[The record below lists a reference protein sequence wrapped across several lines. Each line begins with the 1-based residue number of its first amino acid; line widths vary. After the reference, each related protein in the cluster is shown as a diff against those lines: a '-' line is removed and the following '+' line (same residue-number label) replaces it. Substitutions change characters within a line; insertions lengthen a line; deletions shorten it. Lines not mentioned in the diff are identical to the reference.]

1 MSEKFPPLEDQ
12 NIDFISNDK
21 KEDDTDF
28 LKREAE
34 IVGDEFKTEQDDGIL
49 GTEASPAK
57 DDDEIRDFEEQ
68 FPDIN
73 STNGEVT
80 SDNNGSTMIPSS
92 EDNGNEGDDFSK
104 FEGAPVNQ
112 SKESVKEDRSEVV
125 DQWKQRRAVEI
136 HEKDLKDEESKK
148 ELQDEAVKHIDNF
161 YDSYNKKKEQQLE
174 DATKDAEAF
183 LKKRDEFFGQ
193 DNTTWD
199 RALQLIN
206 QDDADIIGGRD
217 RSKFKEILL
226 RLKGNAK
233 APGA

>member
-12 NIDFISNDK
+12 NIDFTSNDK

-34 IVGDEFKTEQDDGIL
+34 IVGDEFKTEQDEDIL
-49 GTEASPAK
+49 ERDASPAK
-57 DDDEIRDFEEQ
+57 GDDEIKDFEEQ

-73 STNGEVT
+73 STNSGV
-80 SDNNGSTMIPSS
+80 SNDQYGSVPSS
-92 EDNGNEGDDFSK
+92 NDNGEEDDEFSK

-112 SKESVKEDRSEVV
+112 STESVNEDRSEVV

-136 HEKDLKDEESKK
+136 HEKDLKDEELKR

-174 DATKDAEAF
+174 DAAKEAEAF
-183 LKKRDEFFGQ
+183 SKKRDEFFGQ

>member
-12 NIDFISNDK
+12 NIDFTPNDK
-21 KEDDTDF
+21 KDDDTDF

-34 IVGDEFKTEQDDGIL
+34 ILGDEFKTEQDDIL
-49 GTEASPAK
+49 ETEASPAK

-73 STNGEVT
+73 SANGGVSSDQNGSATVPSGNDNGEA
-80 SDNNGSTMIPSS
+80 D
-92 EDNGNEGDDFSK
+92 DDFST
-104 FEGAPVNQ
+104 FEGAPANK
-112 SKESVKEDRSEVV
+112 STESVKEDRSEVV

-136 HEKDLKDEESKK
+136 HEKDLKDEELKR
-148 ELQDEAVKHIDNF
+148 ELQDEAIKHIDDF

-174 DATKDAEAF
+174 DAAKEAEAF

-226 RLKGNAK
+226 RLKGNVK

>member
-12 NIDFISNDK
+12 NIDFTPNDK
-21 KEDDTDF
+21 KDDDTDF

-34 IVGDEFKTEQDDGIL
+34 ILGDEFKTEQDDIL
-49 GTEASPAK
+49 ETEASPAK

-68 FPDIN
+68 FQI
-73 STNGEVT
+73 STPQMAQSRAIKMVVLLYLVVM
-80 SDNNGSTMIPSS
+80 TMARQMMIFPH
-92 EDNGNEGDDFSK
+92 SK
-104 FEGAPVNQ
+104 VPI
-112 SKESVKEDRSEVV
+112 R
-125 DQWKQRRAVEI
+125 
-136 HEKDLKDEESKK
+136 
-148 ELQDEAVKHIDNF
+148 ELQDEAIKHIDDF

-174 DATKDAEAF
+174 DAAKEAEAF

>member
-12 NIDFISNDK
+12 NIDFTPNDK
-21 KEDDTDF
+21 KDDDTDF

-34 IVGDEFKTEQDDGIL
+34 ILGDEFKTEQDDIL
-49 GTEASPAK
+49 ETEASPAK

-73 STNGEVT
+73 SANGVVSSDQNGSATVPSGNDNGEA
-80 SDNNGSTMIPSS
+80 D
-92 EDNGNEGDDFSK
+92 DDFST
-104 FEGAPVNQ
+104 FEGVPANQ
-112 SKESVKEDRSEVV
+112 STESVKEDRSEVV

-136 HEKDLKDEESKK
+136 HEKDLKDEELKK
-148 ELQDEAVKHIDNF
+148 ELQDEAIKHIDDF

-174 DATKDAEAF
+174 DAAKDAEAF

>member
-12 NIDFISNDK
+12 NIDFTPDDK
-21 KEDDTDF
+21 KDDDTDF

-34 IVGDEFKTEQDDGIL
+34 ILGDEFKTEQDDIL
-49 GTEASPAK
+49 ETEASPAK

-73 STNGEVT
+73 SANGAVSSDQNGSATVSSGNDNGEA
-80 SDNNGSTMIPSS
+80 D
-92 EDNGNEGDDFSK
+92 DDFST
-104 FEGAPVNQ
+104 FEGANQ
-112 SKESVKEDRSEVV
+112 STESVKEDRSEVV

-136 HEKDLKDEESKK
+136 HEKDLKDEELKK
-148 ELQDEAVKHIDNF
+148 ELQDEAIKHIDDF

-174 DATKDAEAF
+174 DAAKEAEAF

>member
-12 NIDFISNDK
+12 NIDFTPNDK
-21 KEDDTDF
+21 KDDDTDF

-34 IVGDEFKTEQDDGIL
+34 ILGDEFKTEQDDIL
-49 GTEASPAK
+49 ETEASPAK

-73 STNGEVT
+73 SANCAVSSDQNGSATVSSGNDNGEA
-80 SDNNGSTMIPSS
+80 D
-92 EDNGNEGDDFSK
+92 DDFST
-104 FEGAPVNQ
+104 FEGANQ
-112 SKESVKEDRSEVV
+112 STESVKEDRSEVV

-136 HEKDLKDEESKK
+136 HEKDLKDEELKK
-148 ELQDEAVKHIDNF
+148 ELQDEAIKHIDDF

-174 DATKDAEAF
+174 DAAKEAEAF

>member
-1 MSEKFPPLEDQ
+1 MSEKFPALEDQ
-12 NIDFISNDK
+12 SINFTSNDK

-34 IVGDEFKTEQDDGIL
+34 IVGDEFKTEQDEDIL
-49 GTEASPAK
+49 ETDASSARR
-57 DDDEIRDFEEQ
+57 DNEIRDFEEQ

-73 STNGEVT
+73 STNGGIA
-80 SDNNGSTMIPSS
+80 DDQNGSTVIASINEKGD
-92 EDNGNEGDDFSK
+92 EDEDFSK
-104 FEGAPVNQ
+104 FEGAPADPNT
-112 SKESVKEDRSEVV
+112 KSVEEDRSEVV

-136 HEKDLKDEESKK
+136 HEKDLEDEASKK
-148 ELQDEAVKHIDNF
+148 KLQDEAVKHVDKF
-161 YDSYNKKKEQQLE
+161 YDSYNKRKEQQLE
-174 DATKDAEAF
+174 AAAKDAEAF
-183 LKKRDEFFGQ
+183 LKRRDEFFGQ

-199 RALQLIN
+199 RVLQLIN
-206 QDDADIIGGRD
+206 QDDADVIGGRD

>member
-1 MSEKFPPLEDQ
+1 METTSCCRDSRK
-12 NIDFISNDK
+12 
-21 KEDDTDF
+21 
-28 LKREAE
+28 
-34 IVGDEFKTEQDDGIL
+34 GFKGR
-49 GTEASPAK
+49 G
-57 DDDEIRDFEEQ
+57 
-68 FPDIN
+68 
-73 STNGEVT
+73 V
-80 SDNNGSTMIPSS
+80 
-92 EDNGNEGDDFSK
+92 
-104 FEGAPVNQ
+104 
-112 SKESVKEDRSEVV
+112 
-125 DQWKQRRAVEI
+125 
-136 HEKDLKDEESKK
+136 KK
-148 ELQDEAVKHIDNF
+148 ELQDEAIKHIDDF

-174 DATKDAEAF
+174 DAAKEAEAF

>member
-12 NIDFISNDK
+12 NIDFTPNDK
-21 KEDDTDF
+21 KDDDTDF

-34 IVGDEFKTEQDDGIL
+34 ILGDEFKTEQDDIL
-49 GTEASPAK
+49 ETEASPAK
-57 DDDEIRDFEEQ
+57 DDDEIRDFKEQ

-73 STNGEVT
+73 SANGAVSSDQNGSATVPSGNDNGEA
-80 SDNNGSTMIPSS
+80 D
-92 EDNGNEGDDFSK
+92 DDFST
-104 FEGAPVNQ
+104 FEGAPANQ
-112 SKESVKEDRSEVV
+112 STESVKEDRSEVV

-136 HEKDLKDEESKK
+136 HEKDLKDEELKK
-148 ELQDEAVKHIDNF
+148 ELQDEAIKHIDDF

-174 DATKDAEAF
+174 DAAKEAEAF